1 MKRRDFLHTAGAAT
15 LALGL
20 GSKAARAFV
29 PSHNWEKHD
38 FGPGP
43 SVQDRLYQG
52 PFPQYMPEEVVPG
65 SSVVMTTTPSSE
77 IVPNYGMGLTVY
89 VSGDYWP
96 PRTQGDSL
104 EKYCEDLISLPFAQ
118 KVYVRLNW
126 RDIQARPG
134 TLDFPEGWKIAFD
147 VARRHGK
154 RIGFRVMLENPDHP
168 DPGMPEFLMA
178 KVPYVPLK
186 GKWERASTQPRRKP
200 LNQMPRYD
208 HPDYQAAFKEL
219 NGLLA
224 QELNGH
230 PQVEYMDTF
239 MYGFW
244 GEGHSW
250 PYEGNPFPDSVVAEK
265 TWMQMFE
272 TQLEAWTKT
281 PLVTNTQPD
290 FSRVGNSELL
300 DRTVRSHNWI
310 RTDTIFIENEQIEPL
325 SNRPPW
331 VAAICEAGMA
341 GDRSKLLSDDGIDHT
356 ENTLQHV
363 LDVGAN
369 YWSLWN
375 FHNISAKSLLAFH
388 EKRPDLLDRAA
399 RRIGYRIR
407 PSWIW
412 SYEKEEHPGLV
423 VGLVNDGVACVPGA
437 LRLTVFSEDGKI
449 NGSGFVD
456 PGYPMTR
463 GVRQAML
470 PLPKGTDWKGLRLKA
485 EIEVKGQRHPITWAC
500 RQELNTDG
508 SLTLRPTKGVG

>member
-1 MKRRDFLHTAGAAT
+1 MKRRDFLYTAGAAPWRSAWDRRR
-15 LALGL
+15 LRLFL
-20 GSKAARAFV
+20 CL
-29 PSHNWEKHD
+29 HNWEKHD

-43 SVQDRLYQG
+43 SVADRLYQG
-52 PFPQYMPEEVVPG
+52 PFPQYAPEEVVPG
-65 SSVVMTTTPSSE
+65 SNVVMTTTPSSD
-77 IVPNYGMGLTVY
+77 IVSNYGMGLTVY

-96 PRTQGDSL
+96 PRTQGDPL

-118 KVYVRLNW
+118 KVYGRLNW
-126 RDIQARPG
+126 RDVQTRPG
-134 TLDFPEGWKIAFD
+134 RLDFPEGWKIAFD

-178 KVPYVPLK
+178 KVPYVALK
-186 GKWERASTQPRRKP
+186 GQWERKSPEPRRKP

-208 HPDYQAAFKEL
+208 HPEYQAAFKEL

-224 QELNGH
+224 AELNGH

-250 PYEGNPFPDSVVAEK
+250 PYEGHPFPDDVVAEK

-272 TQLEAWTKT
+272 AQLDTWTKT

-300 DRTVRSHNWI
+300 DRTVADHNWI

-331 VAAICEAGMA
+331 AAAICEAGMP
-341 GDRSKLLSDDGIDHT
+341 GDPSRLLSDDGLDHT
-356 ENTLQHV
+356 RTSSSTSWTLARTT
-363 LDVGAN
+363 GRSGTSTTSPRRA
-369 YWSLWN
+369 
-375 FHNISAKSLLAFH
+375 SARCTRSA
-388 EKRPDLLDRAA
+388 PTLDR
-399 RRIGYRIR
+399 RTRIGYRVR
-407 PSWIW
+407 P
-412 SYEKEEHPGLV
+412 
-423 VGLVNDGVACVPGA
+423 
-437 LRLTVFSEDGKI
+437 R
-449 NGSGFVD
+449 GSGLREGRASRPRDRPRQRWRRVSARGASPHRLQRRQDDQRQRMRGF
-456 PGYPMTR
+456 GCPMTR

-470 PLPKGTDWKGLRLKA
+470 PLPRGTDWKGFDSGEL
-485 EIEVKGQRHPITWAC
+485 EVKDNA
-500 RQELNTDG
+500 TDRLG
-508 SLTLRPTKGVG
+508 LSPAPTRTAR